1 MNIVLRLVSL
11 LFMFCLPVFLVLSV
25 VRGIVA
31 APFTY
36 EMALSIS
43 NAEIV
48 TGIDSVELMIIGKE
62 TSDYLLGRS
71 GPVLDPSATLS
82 DGSVIKIFNKREIDH
97 MVDVRELMNK
107 LWTLHEFMF
116 LLIIVRLVIS
126 FLFDRKESLL
136 KISQETRIS
145 GMWGLIFLVFTGVSS
160 LLLFDQF
167 FLQFHEIFFSIDLWQ
182 LDPKTDRLIQIYPR
196 DFWFGA
202 LFVTASFVIFLLLTV
217 SGLAHWYLRSA
228 ANASDERG
236 QLERQRLL

>member
-11 LFMFCLPVFLVLSV
+11 VFMFCLPVFLVLSV
-25 VRGIVA
+25 VRGVVA

-48 TGIDSVELMIIGKE
+48 TGIDSTELIVIGKE
-62 TSDYLLGRS
+62 TSNYLLGRS
-71 GPVLDPSATLS
+71 GPVLDPSVTLS
-82 DGSVIKIFNKREIDH
+82 DGSVIKIFNQREIDH

-107 LWTLHEFMF
+107 LWRLHEFMF

-126 FLFDRKESLL
+126 FLFEKKESLPN
-136 KISQETRIS
+136 ISQETRMS
-145 GMWGLIFLVFTGVSS
+145 GMLSLIILAFAGVSS

-167 FLQFHEIFFSIDLWQ
+167 FLQFHEMFFSNDLWQ

-202 LFVTASFVIFLLLTV
+202 LFVTACFVIFLLLIV
-217 SGLAHWYLRSA
+217 SGMAQWYLRSA
-228 ANASDERG
+228 SKASDQRG
-236 QLERQRLL
+236 QLERQRLT

>member
-1 MNIVLRLVSL
+1 MNIELRLVSL
-11 LFMFCLPVFLVLSV
+11 VFMFCLPVFLVLSV

-31 APFTY
+31 APFSY

-48 TGIDSVELMIIGKE
+48 TGIDSTELMVIGKE
-62 TSDYLLGRS
+62 TSNYLLGRS
-71 GPVLDPSATLS
+71 GPVLDPSVTLS
-82 DGSVIKIFNKREIDH
+82 DGSVIKIFNQREIDH

-107 LWTLHEFMF
+107 LWRLHEFMF

-126 FLFDRKESLL
+126 FLFERKESLL
-136 KISQETRIS
+136 SISQETRIS
-145 GMWGLIFLVFTGVSS
+145 GMLGLVFLVFTGISS

-167 FLQFHEIFFSIDLWQ
+167 FLQFHEIFFSNDLWQ

-228 ANASDERG
+228 SNASDERG